1 MPIAIVLAQKRTGHM
16 ALRHS
21 NTMHLAQVNF
31 CLQHISV
38 SGDIKT
44 FLSRMQYL
52 LTEMAAMGVVPDVMT
67 IGSMVY
73 AYAEAKQPRRA
84 AAVMQQYTDAGG
96 EVSPAASA
104 LHQLIAHHVEPAL
117 P

>member
-1 MPIAIVLAQKRTGHM
+1 
-16 ALRHS
+16 
-21 NTMHLAQVNF
+21 
-31 CLQHISV
+31 
-38 SGDIKT
+38 
-44 FLSRMQYL
+44 MQYL

-67 IGSMVY
+67 IGSMVH

-104 LHQLIAHHVEPAL
+104 LHQLITQHVEPAL